1 MAQARRRP
9 NPRVQAQPQ
18 RHGPLQGHLVIVP
31 SAAHAAASASPPTL
45 SDCYRA
51 SSRAAPM
58 SAVGRLRAVATGS
71 FREAQL
77 QRQLSG
83 NELGKGVVISRP
95 DAAA

>member
-58 SAVGRLRAVATGS
+58 SAVGRSGS
-71 FREAQL
+71 FAPSKTGRSAL
-77 QRQLSG
+77 GGLSD
-83 NELGKGVVISRP
+83 R
-95 DAAA
+95 